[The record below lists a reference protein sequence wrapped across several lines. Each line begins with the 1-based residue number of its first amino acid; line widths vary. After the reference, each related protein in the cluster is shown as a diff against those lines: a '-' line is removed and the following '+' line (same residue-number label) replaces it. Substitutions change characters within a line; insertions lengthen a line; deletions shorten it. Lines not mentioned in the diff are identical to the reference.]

1 MNFTLIERL
10 LILSVFLLGSHC
22 QGQHQEKSYASQ
34 KEFYEKRVQ
43 QYLLKDESIRGM
55 FAISDSGITLYR
67 EVPIVKEKDTKAT
80 KSTDAAKKNKATKTK
95 KEVEYHLPWQKLDIF
110 KRLVIANPIET
121 YEMYQRQK
129 LPTGAMDVRRP
140 RRFRVQTNSAQ
151 PLKGLR
157 VALDP
162 GHMAGSLEMAKKERK
177 FVDITLKSG
186 KRLSFYESKLA
197 WYTCAVLADML
208 KEKGAEVRLTRNR
221 FDLMALDS
229 TYQQVFANYQKQQK
243 KEGKTIKSW
252 QKWPT
257 FFKKFRKADFIARA
271 DKINQFQP
279 HLTMIVHYNVDGSN
293 APWNKTTK
301 QNHSMA
307 FVSGSFMKNELSKT
321 EHRFNFLRLLLTQ
334 DIEQSIDFSAEVLK
348 AINKKLRIPTLP
360 TQNNQPFIDR
370 ACMTTQQTGVYA
382 RNLSMAR
389 KVYGT
394 LCFIEPLYQENEKEI
409 LKLAKNDYDYQ
420 GKKIPKRVVEVAEAY
435 FDGIMAY
442 LKK

>member
-10 LILSVFLLGSHC
+10 LILSVFLFGSHC
-22 QGQHQEKSYASQ
+22 QGQPQRNSNASPQ
-34 KEFYEKRVQ
+34 AFYKKRVQ
-43 QYLLKDESIRGM
+43 QYLLKDESIQDM

-67 EVPIVKEKDTKAT
+67 EVPVLNEKDTKGA
-80 KSTDAAKKNKATKTK
+80 KSTGVTKKTPPDKLK
-95 KEVEYHLPWQKLDIF
+95 KEVEYHLPWKKLDIF

-121 YEMYQRQK
+121 YEMYQQQK

-140 RRFRVQTNSAQ
+140 RRFKVQTNNKL

-162 GHMAGSLEMAKKERK
+162 GHMAGSLDMAKKERK
-177 FVDITLKSG
+177 FVDITLKNG
-186 KRLSFYESKLA
+186 KRLSFFESKLA

-208 KEKGAEVRLTRNR
+208 EAKGAEVRLTRKR
-221 FDLMALDS
+221 FDMMALDS
-229 TYQQVFANYQKQQK
+229 TYQQVFDNYKKQQK
-243 KEGKTIKSW
+243 KAGKTIKDW

-279 HLTMIVHYNVDGSN
+279 HLTMIVHYNVDGAN
-293 APWNKTTK
+293 APWDKTTV

-307 FVSGSFMKNELSKT
+307 FVSGSFMKNELSKP

-334 DIEQSIDFSAEVLK
+334 DIEQSIDFSVEVLK
-348 AINKKLRIPTLP
+348 AIKSKLQVPTLP

-370 ACMTTQQTGVYA
+370 ACIATSQPGVYA

-394 LCFIEPLYQENEKEI
+394 LCFIEPLYQENAKEI

-420 GKKIPKRVVEVAEAY
+420 GTKIPKRVLEVAEAY
-435 FDGIMAY
+435 FEGIMAY